1 MLARYGAVARASILS
16 PSGGL
21 FPLPHGPVSAR
32 SPIWRKRVPRK
43 SRLESNTENE
53 ACSKELSF
61 EERITSRFL
70 TWVAGL
76 AGSDASAPSS
86 STGELVRRM
95 EREAVAFLQLNDPNG
110 LYADSRI
117 EVD

>member
-1 MLARYGAVARASILS
+1 MLGTDYE
-16 PSGGL
+16 
-21 FPLPHGPVSAR
+21 VSY
-32 SPIWRKRVPRK
+32 I
-43 SRLESNTENE
+43 E
-53 ACSKELSF
+53 KELSF